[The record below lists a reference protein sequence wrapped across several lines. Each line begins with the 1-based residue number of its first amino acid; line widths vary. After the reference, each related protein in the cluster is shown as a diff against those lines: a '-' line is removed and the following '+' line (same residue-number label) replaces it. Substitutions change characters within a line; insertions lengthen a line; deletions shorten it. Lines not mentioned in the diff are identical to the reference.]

1 MDQLSLFE
9 EEPEGSGGADTQ
21 SRPEDL
27 SVYDRI
33 IIAVSGGKDSIAC
46 VLHLLEEGIEKE
58 KMEMWHHLVD
68 GREGERLMDW
78 PVTEDYCQS
87 VADAMKIDIYFSWKV
102 GGFKGEMLREN
113 EGTNPSKFETP
124 SGEIIE
130 KGGGGSDNTRR
141 KFPQVSGDLA
151 VRWCS
156 PYLKIDVAKK
166 ALIAQDRFEHGKTLF
181 VTGERGDES
190 SRREGMAQFEPHEA
204 DLRNGKRWQRHIDH
218 WRPIHSWSEEEVW
231 EILQRHRVNPHPAYR
246 LGWGRCSC
254 MFCIFGSDDQ
264 MASAAEIDPEMTQ
277 RISDYEKEFGT
288 TIKREDSVEDRVQQG
303 TSYDMNEED
312 AEAAMS
318 ESFDEPVF
326 LEEGEWELP
335 LGAFG
340 DDAGP
345 S

>member
-1 MDQLSLFE
+1 MFE
-9 EEPEGSGGADTQ
+9 TSSSNSPDKPENRK
-21 SRPEDL
+21 RPKDL

-46 VLHLLEEGIEKE
+46 VLHLLEEGVEKD

-78 PVTEDYCQS
+78 PVTEDYCRS
-87 VADAMKIDIYFSWKV
+87 VAEAMGIDIYFSWKV

-113 EGTNPSKFETP
+113 EGTKPARYETP
-124 SGEIIE
+124 RGEVVE
-130 KGGGGSDNTRR
+130 KGGGGKDSTRR
-141 KFPQVSGDLA
+141 KFPQVSGNLD

-156 PYLKIDVAKK
+156 PYLKMDVASKQLK
-166 ALIAQDRFEHGKTLF
+166 EDRFERGKTLF
-181 VTGERGDES
+181 VTGERKYES
-190 SRREGMAQFEPHEA
+190 ARRREMDEFKAHEE
-204 DLRNGKRWQRHIDH
+204 DLRNGTRKQRYIDH
-218 WRPIHSWSEEEVW
+218 WRPILSWKEKKVW
-231 EILQRHRVNPHPAYR
+231 DLLRRHRLNPHPAYR

-254 MFCIFGSDDQ
+254 MFCIFASDDQ

-277 RISDYEKEFGT
+277 TISDYEKEFDA
-288 TIKREDSVEDRVQQG
+288 TIKRDDSVEDRVQQG
-303 TSYDMNEED
+303 TPYDMNEED
-312 AEAAMS
+312 AEAALS
-318 ESFDEPVF
+318 DRFDEPVF
-326 LEEGEWELP
+326 LEEGEWDLP